1 MDKDKTRIIKNE
13 IDKYILRIFDFIKS
27 KLMKKV
33 IIVIKR

>member
-1 MDKDKTRIIKNE
+1 MDKDKTRIKKNE

>member
-13 IDKYILRIFDFIKS
+13 IDENILRIFDFIKS
-27 KLMKKV
+27 KLIKKV

>member
-13 IDKYILRIFDFIKS
+13 IDENILRIFDFIKS